1 LFVKVLGI
9 LPIIVEIGG
18 KLRRKEEQRLGD
30 HDISS

>member
-1 LFVKVLGI
+1 LFIKVSDI

-30 HDISS
+30 QNISP